1 LLVVASVES
10 KDEICAAIISK
21 EVLIE
26 TLCELAELMA
36 RAAFEIRFVA
46 NKYPPNP

>member
-1 LLVVASVES
+1 M
-10 KDEICAAIISK
+10 K
-21 EVLIE
+21 
-26 TLCELAELMA
+26 TLCELAELIA